1 MAWIT
6 TVLPDEATG
15 DLKRE
20 YEGAQGRAGYI
31 AHILRVQSLNHATLQ
46 ASMALYQATMFGA
59 SGLTR
64 IEREMLATV
73 VSQVNDCFY

>member
-6 TVLPDEATG
+6 TVSPEEACG

-20 YEGAQGRAGYI
+20 YEAAQGRAGYI
-31 AHILRVQSLNHATLQ
+31 AHILRVQSLSPATLR
-46 ASMALYQATMFGA
+46 ASMELYQAVMFRA

-64 IEREMLATV
+64 AEREMLATV
-73 VSQVNDCFY
+73 VSGVNGCFY